1 MGKVRPVGDDVL
13 RDDCQGW
20 GRPEVEGG
28 DFLGEGKTKD
38 KRKEASGGLSLRALT
53 QIESKYQEI
62 RQTSQHTE
70 RASSALHFEL
80 ERNMCDVRLLRLTR
94 PVWT

>member
-70 RASSALHFEL
+70 KERAALCILNWREICV
-80 ERNMCDVRLLRLTR
+80 M
-94 PVWT
+94 

>member
-38 KRKEASGGLSLRALT
+38 KRKEASGGSLRLRVLT
-53 QIESKYQEI
+53 QIECKYQDI
-62 RQTSQHTE
+62 RQTSQHTDSE
-70 RASSALHFEL
+70 QRYAFRIRKWKEIA
-80 ERNMCDVRLLRLTR
+80 DTI
-94 PVWT
+94 